1 VTRLRIANP
10 AAKEARRL
18 KPSRLFTFGVLASI
32 MRLRSVSAGMPR
44 PDPPL
49 ETRWK
54 PGQTG
59 NPGGISRE
67 RRRLINEAAE
77 IAARVLLAQMQA
89 VEEQARRDAGETIT
103 ADVHRVV
110 KDVLDRADGTARQ
123 SIDHTSTDGTMSPT
137 RIVIEAAD
145 DNGQD

>member
-1 VTRLRIANP
+1 MHSN
-10 AAKEARRL
+10 
-18 KPSRLFTFGVLASI
+18 
-32 MRLRSVSAGMPR
+32 SVSAGMPR
-44 PDPPL
+44 PDPPI

-89 VEEQARRDAGETIT
+89 VEQQAQMSAGETIT

-123 SIDHTSTDGTMSPT
+123 SLDHTSSDGSMSPT

-145 DNGQD
+145 DNSAD

>member
-1 VTRLRIANP
+1 MVNP
-10 AAKEARRL
+10 N
-18 KPSRLFTFGVLASI
+18 PV
-32 MRLRSVSAGMPR
+32 
-44 PDPPL
+44 PPPV

-54 PGQTG
+54 AGQSG

-89 VEEQARRDAGETIT
+89 VEQQAQENAGETIT

-145 DNGQD
+145 DDSQD

>member
-1 VTRLRIANP
+1 
-10 AAKEARRL
+10 
-18 KPSRLFTFGVLASI
+18 
-32 MRLRSVSAGMPR
+32 MPR
-44 PDPPL
+44 PDPPV

-54 PGQTG
+54 AGQSG

-137 RIVIEAAD
+137 RIVIEAAND
-145 DNGQD
+145 DSQD